1 MQIFVREH
9 MKILSKSK
17 VAQVFLFFFSPP
29 PHTLPLWLNTPQ
41 LIGALISFI
50 FFFPEKSHRLV
61 ESKTVKGMF
70 ATRHGNTC
78 PHSLPIAHQTH
89 RPVDGC
95 EPGWRLGRLNS
106 ISSAI
111 QTNRRLLFARFSQTH
126 WRAASFPDRSLHAT
140 PQQGCV
146 SSLLPAPLWHT
157 VVPSMA
163 ISLLCT
169 SSTFSQPDD
178 RT

>member
-78 PHSLPIAHQTH
+78 SHSLPIAHQTH

-126 WRAASFPDRSLHAT
+126 WRAASFPDRSLHAIARRR
-140 PQQGCV
+140 QQRH
-146 SSLLPAPLWHT
+146 SKAAFLLSYL
-157 VVPSMA
+157 
-163 ISLLCT
+163 LLCGIL
-169 SSTFSQPDD
+169 
-178 RT
+178 